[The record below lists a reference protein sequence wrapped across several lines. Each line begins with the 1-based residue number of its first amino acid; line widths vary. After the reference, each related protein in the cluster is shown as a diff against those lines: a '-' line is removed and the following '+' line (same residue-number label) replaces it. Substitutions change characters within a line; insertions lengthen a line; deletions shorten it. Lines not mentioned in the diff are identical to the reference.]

1 MKSTIKLFIAASLV
15 ALSLS
20 ANAQGLQLSYVSQT
34 TVSSINSAQ
43 TSDMLNGVQAGLFYN
58 SPMAGPVSLNY
69 GLSYTY
75 LFSNS
80 ATILSTSYTTAHQ
93 LDLPI
98 RLVITIPFSDDFR
111 IFAFGGPDFSYALA
125 NNTKTSVAGV
135 SVNSDLYGNN
145 SNISQFNLQAGLG
158 VGLGMKNVF
167 LKVGYDWGLL
177 DLNKTDLIM
186 RKTNALTASIGVKF

>member
-20 ANAQGLQLSYVSQT
+20 VNAQGIQVGYVSQT
-34 TVSSINSAQ
+34 TVSSINSVQ
-43 TSDMLNGVQAGLFYN
+43 TSDMLNGVQAGVFYD
-58 SPMAGPVSLNY
+58 MGMGPVSLNY
-69 GLSYTY
+69 GISYTY

-80 ATILSTSYTTAHQ
+80 ATIVSTSNTTAHQ
-93 LDLPI
+93 LDLPL
-98 RLVITIPFSDDFR
+98 RLVFSIPFSEDFR

-125 NNTKTSVAGV
+125 NNTKTTVAGI
-135 SVNSDLYGNN
+135 SVNTNLYGNN
-145 SNISQFNLQAGLG
+145 SNISQFNLQAGAG
-158 VGLGMKNVF
+158 IGMGIKNVI